1 MISSMYYFTIIIT
14 MVVFVT
20 ISSTSCQGFSVI
32 QSQSSRTHPPQQ
44 QPQRIVGVSAPSS
57 SSSSLEMIFG
67 RGNKNDVVD
76 KEEKQ
81 FIPGKKINV
90 AQRKKLGMNDDEEEY
105 DLNVALENS
114 TDPFISKLIAGSLIV
129 SIFSLL
135 IYAIVI
141 PATTDYGEGVCN
153 ALLTGGRC

>member
-1 MISSMYYFTIIIT
+1 MYYLTIIIT

-32 QSQSSRTHPPQQ
+32 QSQSSRT
-44 QPQRIVGVSAPSS
+44 QPQRIVGVSAPTSS

-67 RGNKNDVVD
+67 RGNKNDAVD

>member
-1 MISSMYYFTIIIT
+1 MIASMYYFTIIIT

-32 QSQSSRTHPPQQ
+32 QSQSSRT

-67 RGNKNDVVD
+67 RGNKNDAVD

>member
-1 MISSMYYFTIIIT
+1 MYYFTIIIT

-32 QSQSSRTHPPQQ
+32 QSQSSRT
-44 QPQRIVGVSAPSS
+44 QPQRIAGVSAPSS

-81 FIPGKKINV
+81 FIPGKKINI

>member
-1 MISSMYYFTIIIT
+1 MYCFTIIIT

-32 QSQSSRTHPPQQ
+32 QSQSSRT
-44 QPQRIVGVSAPSS
+44 QPQRIVGVNAPSS

-67 RGNKNDVVD
+67 RGNKNDAVD

-81 FIPGKKINV
+81 FIPGKKINI

>member
-1 MISSMYYFTIIIT
+1 MIASMYCFTIIIT

-32 QSQSSRTHPPQQ
+32 QSQSSRT
-44 QPQRIVGVSAPSS
+44 QPQRIVGVSAPTSS

>member
-81 FIPGKKINV
+81 FIPGKKINI

>member
-1 MISSMYYFTIIIT
+1 MYYFTIIIT

-57 SSSSLEMIFG
+57 SSSSSLEMIFG
-67 RGNKNDVVD
+67 RGNKNDDVD

-81 FIPGKKINV
+81 FIPGKKINI

>member
-1 MISSMYYFTIIIT
+1 MIASMYCFTIIIT

-32 QSQSSRTHPPQQ
+32 QSQSSRT
-44 QPQRIVGVSAPSS
+44 QPQRIVGVSAPSSS

-67 RGNKNDVVD
+67 RGNKNDAVD

-81 FIPGKKINV
+81 FIPGKKINI

>member
-1 MISSMYYFTIIIT
+1 MIASMYYLTIIIT

-32 QSQSSRTHPPQQ
+32 QSQSSRTHPQQQ
-44 QPQRIVGVSAPSS
+44 QPQRIVVVSAPSS

-67 RGNKNDVVD
+67 RENKNDVD

-81 FIPGKKINV
+81 FIPGKKMNV
-90 AQRKKLGMNDDEEEY
+90 ARRKKLGVNDDEEEY

>member
-1 MISSMYYFTIIIT
+1 MYYFTIIIT
-14 MVVFVT
+14 MVVFIT

-32 QSQSSRTHPPQQ
+32 QSQSSRT
-44 QPQRIVGVSAPSS
+44 QPQRIVGVSAASSSS

-67 RGNKNDVVD
+67 RGNKNDAVD

-81 FIPGKKINV
+81 FIPGKKINI

>member
-1 MISSMYYFTIIIT
+1 
-14 MVVFVT
+14 
-20 ISSTSCQGFSVI
+20 
-32 QSQSSRTHPPQQ
+32 
-44 QPQRIVGVSAPSS
+44 
-57 SSSSLEMIFG
+57 MIFG
-67 RGNKNDVVD
+67 RGNKNDDVD

-81 FIPGKKINV
+81 FIPGKKINI

>member
-1 MISSMYYFTIIIT
+1 MIASMYYFTIIIT
-14 MVVFVT
+14 MVVFVA

-32 QSQSSRTHPPQQ
+32 QSQSSRT

-67 RGNKNDVVD
+67 RGNKNDDVD

-81 FIPGKKINV
+81 FIPGKKINI

>member
-32 QSQSSRTHPPQQ
+32 QSQSSRT

-67 RGNKNDVVD
+67 RGKKNDAVD

>member
-1 MISSMYYFTIIIT
+1 MIASMYYFTIIIT

-32 QSQSSRTHPPQQ
+32 HSQSSRT

-57 SSSSLEMIFG
+57 SSTSLEMIFG
-67 RGNKNDVVD
+67 RGNKNDAVD

-81 FIPGKKINV
+81 FIPGKKINI

>member
-1 MISSMYYFTIIIT
+1 MYYFTIIIT

-20 ISSTSCQGFSVI
+20 ISSTLCQGFSVI
-32 QSQSSRTHPPQQ
+32 QSQSSRI
-44 QPQRIVGVSAPSS
+44 QPQRVAVVSAPTSS

-67 RGNKNDVVD
+67 RGNKNDAVD

-81 FIPGKKINV
+81 FIPGKKINI